1 MGKSL
6 TLILGGVRSGKSD
19 YAQKMLEEK
28 GGPVLFV
35 ATATVGDAEMAQR
48 IRAHQAGRP
57 ARWVTLEVSRH
68 VGAAI
73 RKNDFAG
80 NILLDCLTLLASNV
94 MMEFPEPV
102 DEKAY
107 SRAVQEEIDELLE
120 AYHTQAGEW
129 VIVSNEVGL
138 GVVPAYEMGRYYRD
152 ALGRAN
158 QQLAAAA
165 DRVIFMVAG
174 IPMVVK

>member
-6 TLILGGVRSGKSD
+6 TLILGGVRSGKSSR
-19 YAQKMLEEK
+19 AQKMMEEK

-35 ATATVGDAEMAQR
+35 ATASAGDAEMAER
-48 IRAHQAGRP
+48 IRMHQ
-57 ARWVTLEVSRH
+57 LEASRH

-73 RKNDFAG
+73 REQDFTG

-102 DEKAY
+102 DEQAY
-107 SRAVQEEIDELLE
+107 TQAMQTETDELLE
-120 AYHTQAGEW
+120 AYHAHTGEW